1 MLWLMKGVNADVTPA
16 RCYDWILGCDD
27 SNRSCV
33 ADEDITTAVERLEK
47 QRALFNSRLTTS
59 TVSMPAAA
67 WAGHPPA
74 NTSSSSSSASAGGG
88 GWQQQQ
94 HEVWRL
100 GPGSSNPLGS
110 KGSSF
115 ASSSGF
121 SSGQVSRT
129 GSWCGQDTA
138 ATDRLLQMD

>member
-1 MLWLMKGVNADVTPA
+1 M
-16 RCYDWILGCDD
+16 
-27 SNRSCV
+27 
-33 ADEDITTAVERLEK
+33 ERLEK

-94 HEVWRL
+94 HWSQSSGQQQGWRL

-121 SSGQVSRT
+121 SSGQMSST

-138 ATDRLLQMD
+138 GTDRLLQMD

>member
-1 MLWLMKGVNADVTPA
+1 M
-16 RCYDWILGCDD
+16 
-27 SNRSCV
+27 
-33 ADEDITTAVERLEK
+33 ERLEK

-94 HEVWRL
+94 QQGWRL
-100 GPGSSNPLGS
+100 GSGQQQGWRLGHGSSNPLGS

-121 SSGQVSRT
+121 SSGQVSST

-138 ATDRLLQMD
+138 STDRLLQMD

>member
-1 MLWLMKGVNADVTPA
+1 M
-16 RCYDWILGCDD
+16 LGCED
-27 SNRSCV
+27 SNQSCV
-33 ADEDITTAVERLEK
+33 ADEDITTAIERLEK

-67 WAGHPPA
+67 WA
-74 NTSSSSSSASAGGG
+74 NTSSSSSSASAAGG

-94 HEVWRL
+94 HWSQGSGQHPGWRL

-121 SSGQVSRT
+121 SSAQVSST

-138 ATDRLLQMD
+138 STDRLLQMD

>member
-1 MLWLMKGVNADVTPA
+1 M
-16 RCYDWILGCDD
+16 GCDD

-94 HEVWRL
+94 HQGWRL

-121 SSGQVSRT
+121 SSGQASST